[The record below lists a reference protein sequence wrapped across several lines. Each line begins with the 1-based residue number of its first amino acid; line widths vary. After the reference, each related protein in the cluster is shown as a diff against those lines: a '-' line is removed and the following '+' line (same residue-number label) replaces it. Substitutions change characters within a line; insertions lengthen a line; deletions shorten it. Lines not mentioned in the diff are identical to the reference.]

1 MNIRNVCTY
10 KWNKMDVK
18 KTTPH
23 SKEGKSNEFNKIFF
37 RLLFLLLSAILID
50 HPYQSKRGC
59 GWYGD
64 DDEDDID
71 NVRMHMF
78 SHVCIFY
85 YDDAYLNSSPFLFN
99 RLFILNAAAAC
110 KIWHSSTAESPS
122 WLILYIILFFCSFSF
137 TALVFFPLCSV
148 VPTE

>member
-1 MNIRNVCTY
+1 MNLTR
-10 KWNKMDVK
+10 
-18 KTTPH
+18 
-23 SKEGKSNEFNKIFF
+23 FFF

-64 DDEDDID
+64 SDDEDDID

-110 KIWHSSTAESPS
+110 DLTQQHSRES
-122 WLILYIILFFCSFSF
+122 
-137 TALVFFPLCSV
+137 
-148 VPTE
+148 